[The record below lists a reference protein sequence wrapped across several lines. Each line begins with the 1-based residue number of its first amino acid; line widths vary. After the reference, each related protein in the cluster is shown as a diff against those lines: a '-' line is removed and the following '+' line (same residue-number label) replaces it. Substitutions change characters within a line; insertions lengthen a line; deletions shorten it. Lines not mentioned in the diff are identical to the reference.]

1 MGDENPYAPPEAAT
15 RATPERN
22 KVGGGDRAPRPWVDG
37 DALVVHESARLPKRC
52 IKCAT
57 KVDLTEIASPFEY
70 VPPWARFA
78 FGALGALMFR
88 RSVTLHLSFCQSCHL
103 VLEERRRAF
112 RKVALGALALML
124 VPGVIFLMADREA
137 RGPIGLLAV
146 VAFVAGLVLVVTRR
160 KRDLDPYVMRSTM
173 IKDQSV
179 WLLGACA
186 GYVERATR
194 EPKRRA

>member
-22 KVGGGDRAPRPWVDG
+22 QVGGDDRARRPRVDG
-37 DALVVHESARLPKRC
+37 DALVVHESSRLPKRC

-88 RSVTLHLSFCQSCHL
+88 RSVTLQLSFCQSCHL

-112 RKVALGALALML
+112 RKVALGAVAVML
-124 VPGVIFLMADREA
+124 VPGGLTLMADLELRA
-137 RGPIGLLAV
+137 PLALVSV
-146 VAFVAGLVLVVTRR
+146 VAFVAGLVVLVTRR
-160 KRDLDPYVMRSTM
+160 KRDLDPYVVRSTM

-186 GYVERATR
+186 AYVARATR